1 VNRRAF
7 ITLLGGAAAWPMAA
21 RAQQARSPVIGYLS
35 GRSSGEAAH
44 LTAAFRKGLNETGYV
59 EGRNVAIEFRWADG
73 RHDRIPE
80 FAEEFVR
87 RQVNVIFAG
96 GSAEAVVAKAA
107 TSTIPIV
114 FTGGSDPVAVGLVS
128 SLNRPEGNLTG
139 VTNFVHAVGTK
150 RLQLLRQ
157 LLPTAGVVGM
167 LVNPRNPSAELE
179 VKESQAGAHAFG
191 LEMAVL
197 PAGSEADFDNVFS
210 ALIQKHASALMV
222 STDVVFSRM
231 RDRIA
236 SLAMHHRIPTIYTV
250 RDYVVSGGL
259 ISYGASFTDAYQQ
272 TGIYVGRILKGAK
285 PADLPVMLPTKFE
298 LVINLKTARA
308 LGLDVPATL
317 LAIADEV
324 IE

>member
-1 VNRRAF
+1 VKRRAF
-7 ITLLGGAAAWPMAA
+7 IALLGGAATWPLAA
-21 RAQQARSPVIGYLS
+21 RGQRPRSPVIGYLS

-80 FAEEFVR
+80 FAEELVR

-139 VTNFVHAVGTK
+139 VTNFVHAVGAK

-157 LLPTAGVVGM
+157 LLPTAGVVGI
-167 LVNPRNPSAELE
+167 VNPRNPSAELE
-179 VKESQAGAHAFG
+179 VKESQAGAHALG

-222 STDVVFSRM
+222 STDVVFSRT

-259 ISYGASFTDAYQQ
+259 ISYGASFTDAYHQ

-298 LVINLKTARA
+298 LVINLKTAKA
-308 LGLDVPATL
+308 LGLAIPPDV